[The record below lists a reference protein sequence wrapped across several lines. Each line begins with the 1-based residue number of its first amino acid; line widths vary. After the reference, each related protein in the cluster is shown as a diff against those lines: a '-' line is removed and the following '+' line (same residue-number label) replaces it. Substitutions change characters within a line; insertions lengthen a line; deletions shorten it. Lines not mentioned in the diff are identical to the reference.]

1 MGKYVLA
8 SRLSIGL
15 SLNSTID
22 LKLLK
27 IDMDIAKIATGDIGV
42 STCNVGDLPQGPL
55 QSPHPTCYSS
65 S

>member
-1 MGKYVLA
+1 MGKYILA
-8 SRLSIGL
+8 SRHSIDN

-55 QSPHPTCYSS
+55 
-65 S
+65 